1 MIIQLVDNIKTEHYD
16 ALFRLLE
23 RNRFKVKEVT
33 TQLGRYILAMGGDEF
48 DIRRVGNLAGVE
60 DVHAVN
66 DKHLLVSS
74 KWKTRPTSIQMGENL
89 TIGGGGFSIIAGPC
103 SIENKEQTKVIAD
116 YLKQQ
121 NIALM
126 RGGVFKPRSSP
137 YSFRGTGVEGLSYF
151 SKICRENGIKVV
163 TEVMQPEMIDA
174 MYPMVDIFQ
183 VGARNSQNYNLL
195 DELGRLD
202 KPVLLKR
209 GLSGTMDELLYSAE
223 YIFSGGNE
231 RIILCERGIRTF
243 EKAYRN
249 TLDLNIIPLLKQKT
263 HLPVIVDPSHGT
275 GIRSLV
281 EPMTLAAFMA
291 GADGALIEIHPNPE
305 NAMSDSKQTL
315 SFEEMSQLT
324 EKINRSVEFKKNEL
338 VYSTIEYSLPDGA
351 PG

>member
-1 MIIQLVDNIKTEHYD
+1 MIIQLEDNIKPENYD
-16 ALFRLLE
+16 ILLKVLE
-23 RNRFKVKEVT
+23 QNRCKVKEIP

-48 DIRRVGNLAGVE
+48 DIRRVGNLAGVK

-74 KWKTRPTSIQMGENL
+74 KWKTQPTSIRLEDNL

-103 SIENKEQTKVIAD
+103 SIENKELTKAIAD

-121 NIALM
+121 KIPLM

-137 YSFRGTGVEGLSYF
+137 YSFRGTGLDGLTYF
-151 SKICRENGIKVV
+151 SELCRINGIKVV
-163 TEVMQPEMIDA
+163 TEVMQPEMIDS

-223 YIFSGGNE
+223 YVFSGGNE

-249 TLDLNIIPLLKQKT
+249 TLDLNIIPFLRQKT

-281 EPMTLAAFMA
+281 EPMTLAAVMA
-291 GADGALIEIHPNPE
+291 GADGALIEIHPTPE
-305 NAMSDSKQTL
+305 KAMSDGQQSL

-324 EKINRSVEFKKNEL
+324 EKINRTIHFKKSEL
-338 VYSTIEYSLPDGA
+338 CI
-351 PG
+351 